1 MVCIYVCFRA
11 QSDSSVL
18 EFKTDTQAPC
28 EATNK
33 EGFYSRVESYSISF
47 YTVAYNIMHQKLLIC
62 SILSVMKTRAE
73 SLVSCLSEIF
83 LSIAL
88 FEMGRQTSHTL
99 SPNVCQI
106 WLDQRWLW
114 YAQVFQLPCFPMC
127 ITSISFRL
135 QKMWAANKGKDS
147 VVLHYSKCQKYIFIF
162 HFVILDESRIAEIT
176 KQLQTQHEKFCPWP
190 DFPCP
195 GRSKNILLL
204 IYILYIFT
212 LNYKNVMFNLNICII
227 SERFWLIPAC
237 EPSILLT
244 AFLERFRSTCLLGQ
258 QLPALKSEHLKSMV
272 RQ

>member
-1 MVCIYVCFRA
+1 M
-11 QSDSSVL
+11 
-18 EFKTDTQAPC
+18 K
-28 EATNK
+28 
-33 EGFYSRVESYSISF
+33 YSL
-47 YTVAYNIMHQKLLIC
+47 ALHC
-62 SILSVMKTRAE
+62 SKWAGKPRILSPLMCARYGWINVGYDMLKCSSCHAFLCA
-73 SLVSCLSEIF
+73 SLPS
-83 LSIAL
+83 AL
-88 FEMGRQTSHTL
+88 DFKKCE
-99 SPNVCQI
+99 
-106 WLDQRWLW
+106 
-114 YAQVFQLPCFPMC
+114 QL
-127 ITSISFRL
+127 I
-135 QKMWAANKGKDS
+135 KGKDS